1 MAMLEVDVPYGAL
14 SRRITVPDG
23 TKVLRSKPLA
33 PLPDARAAFDAALR
47 APIASTPLVDLV
59 RSTDRVALVIS
70 DITRPTPNHLLV
82 PWLLE
87 TLDQIPREQFTI
99 LVGNGSH
106 RAMTAQELTQMLG
119 EEVVATVPIINHDAS
134 DGTMLARLG
143 TTPMGV
149 PVWVNRHYLEADVR
163 IVTGFIE
170 PHFFAGF
177 SGGPKGVI
185 PGLAGIETIRAL
197 HSAELIDH
205 PQSTWMELDNN
216 PIHQGVQAAVA
227 LCLPEFM
234 VNLTLDPS
242 HKITGIFAGNVVA
255 AHRAGC
261 AAILR
266 QAVPVEKQC
275 FDVVVTSNAGY
286 PLDQNLYQSVK
297 GMTAA
302 AQLVRGGGAIVL
314 IAECRDGFPD
324 HGAYQRLLSRAK
336 TASELLRTIHDPGF
350 QSPDQ
355 WQVQKQALV
364 QQHASVYLHS
374 SLSEQSVRD
383 ALLIPAT
390 NLQETIDALLVMNGP
405 QARVAVLPEG
415 PMTVMQAQ

>member
-1 MAMLEVDVPYGAL
+1 MAKEVDVPYGTQT
-14 SRRITVPDG
+14 RRVTVPTG
-23 TKVLRSKPLA
+23 ARVVRSKQVV

-47 APIASTPLVDLV
+47 APIEAAPLADLV
-59 RSTDRVALVIS
+59 RPTDRVALVIS
-70 DITRPTPNHLLV
+70 DLTRPTPNHLLV

-87 TLDQIPREQFTI
+87 ALAIVPREQFVI

-106 RAMTAQELTQMLG
+106 RAMTTEELVQMLG
-119 EEVVATVPIINHDAS
+119 EEVVATVPIVNHDAT
-134 DGTMLARLG
+134 DATMLAYVG
-143 TTPMGV
+143 ATPTVV

-185 PGLAGIETIRAL
+185 PGLAGLETIRAL
-197 HSAELIDH
+197 HSVALLDH
-205 PQSTWMELDNN
+205 PRATWMELDDN
-216 PIHQGVQAAVA
+216 PVHRGIRAAVA
-227 LCLPEFM
+227 LCPPEFQIN
-234 VNLTLDPS
+234 VTLDPA
-242 HKITGIFAGNVVA
+242 HLITDIFAGNMVS

-266 QAVPVEKQC
+266 QAIPLEKKR
-275 FDVVVTSNAGY
+275 FDVVITSNAGY

-302 AQLVRGGGAIVL
+302 AQLVRAGGAIVL
-314 IAECRDGFPD
+314 VAECRDGFPA
-324 HGAYQRLLSRAK
+324 HGAYQQLLTRAS
-336 TASELLRTIHDPGF
+336 TASELLAMIHQPHF

-364 QQHASVYLHS
+364 QEYAEVYLHS
-374 SLSEQSVRD
+374 SLSEQSVR
-383 ALLIPAT
+383 
-390 NLQETIDALLVMNGP
+390 EALLVPAPHLQKTIDTLLAKQGP
-405 QARVAVLPEG
+405 ATRVAVLPEG
-415 PMTVMQAQ
+415 PMTVMQVQ